1 MPQTKTIFLKRGA
14 LRIMI
19 QEIVT
24 TILKSIAAYV
34 VLLVFGRLMGRKM
47 LSRIT
52 FFDFLIGVTLGALA
66 VRMSLGNESSLLMTV
81 ISAAVIT
88 GMALL
93 TDQLNLKSYLFRK
106 IEEGEPIIL
115 IQKGELR
122 YESLCQAKISV
133 SKLLTLLRQK
143 DVFDIGD
150 VDYAIIENDGNLSV
164 LLKPEKLPL
173 AAGELEISKPE
184 NKLAVDLIVDGKI
197 IPENLGSAGR
207 TKEWL
212 LQQLQCQGIHSP
224 GEVLYASVG
233 KTDELYVAPFS
244 RRGRS

>member
-1 MPQTKTIFLKRGA
+1 MAQQVIAT
-14 LRIMI
+14 
-19 QEIVT
+19 V
-24 TILKSIAAYV
+24 LKSIAAYV

-93 TDQLNLKSYLFRK
+93 TDHLNLKSYLFRK
-106 IEEGEPIIL
+106 IEEGEPIVL
-115 IQKGELR
+115 IEKGELR
-122 YESLCQAKISV
+122 YKSLCKAKISV

-164 LLKPEKLPL
+164 LLKPEKLSPS
-173 AAGELEISKPE
+173 AGELKISKPE
-184 NKLAVDLIVDGKI
+184 NRLATDLIVDGKI
-197 IPENLGSAGR
+197 IPENLSSAGR

-212 LQQLQCQGIHSP
+212 LQQLQHQGIYSP

-233 KTDELYVAPFS
+233 KTDQLYVALFS